1 LFTTAAGL
9 VTAIPAVIFYN
20 QFLANIRNLAQRL
33 DTFTLEVAA
42 QIEKTF
48 T

>member
-1 LFTTAAGL
+1 L
-9 VTAIPAVIFYN
+9 
-20 QFLANIRNLAQRL
+20 QNIRNLAQRL
-33 DTFTLEVAA
+33 DTFTNEVAA